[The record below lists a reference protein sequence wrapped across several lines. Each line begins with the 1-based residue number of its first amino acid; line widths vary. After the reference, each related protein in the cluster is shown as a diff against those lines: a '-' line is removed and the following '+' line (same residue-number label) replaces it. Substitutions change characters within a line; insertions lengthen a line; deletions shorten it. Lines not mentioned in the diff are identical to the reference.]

1 MLKVTVVSP
10 ELRKQPYTNKKTGQ
24 PAELFFQTAY
34 VHTVDAKGLPAPF
47 PEKIEFI
54 AERDPQSQNPI
65 AYAKGEYTLH
75 PSAIYVDRDDRLA
88 ASMRLTPLPSGKS

>member
-10 ELRKQPYTNKKTGQ
+10 ELRRQPYVSKKTGQ

-34 VHTVDAKGLPAPF
+34 VHTVDAKGTPAPF

-54 AERDPQSQNPI
+54 ADRDERGEVK
-65 AYAKGEYTLH
+65 AYARGEYTLH
-75 PSAIYVDRDDRLA
+75 PSAVYVDRDGRLA
-88 ASMRLTPLPSGKS
+88 ASMRLTPLPPAKA

>member
-34 VHTVDAKGLPAPF
+34 VHTVDAKGSPAPF

-54 AERDPQSQNPI
+54 AERDERGQPLAHP
-65 AYAKGEYTLH
+65 KGEYTLH
-75 PSAIYVDRDDRLA
+75 PSAIYVDRDGRLA
-88 ASMRLTPLPSGKS
+88 ASMRLTPLLSAKS